1 MADRKDFPA
10 GLQSQ
15 LKSVGLGWLQRS
27 LSSVLFFVM
36 CVGDA
41 ASLWNTHTY
50 IFHTKVCKWAHTCKH
65 AHMHTQMHT
74 YRQEEHRVNPDA
86 EHLFSTSTLGGA
98 GWCSAMFGSLRLNSY
113 WQPVSGGQKCSL
125 TPNNVQNSISPTS
138 FSPLPNV
145 RKPPRLRSLV
155 STYKHKNYT
164 HCEFSKSEGGVNV
177 KESSPGLSSTYS
189 IAQAGLQSI
198 NLLLQPSMCWN
209 YMCDNNR
216 ITEFEYEEL
225 GN

>member
-1 MADRKDFPA
+1 MTDRKDFPA
-10 GLQSQ
+10 GWQSQ
-15 LKSVGLGWLQRS
+15 LKIPAGYIGPS
-27 LSSVLFFVM
+27 LLCFFSL
-36 CVGDA
+36 CVWVTLHLCG
-41 ASLWNTHTY
+41 THTH
-50 IFHTKVCKWAHTCKH
+50 IFHTKANKWAHTCKH

-98 GWCSAMFGSLRLNSY
+98 GWCSAMFGSLRLNLY

-138 FSPLPNV
+138 LSPHPNV
-145 RKPPRLRSLV
+145 KKPPRLRSLV

-177 KESSPGLSSTYS
+177 KESSPGLSSTYN
-189 IAQAGLQSI
+189 IAQAGLKSI
-198 NLLLQPSMCWN
+198 SLP
-209 YMCDNNR
+209 
-216 ITEFEYEEL
+216 
-225 GN
+225 